1 MQKAFTHI
9 FISLFILAPLLTAC
23 FSDDKHDGHDALV
36 DDGTADVAMLD
47 EIDSVWWQRQQDSL
61 SFTSTHHYT
70 KNYNFIVTSDS
81 LVLFRQQPEE
91 LVSRT
96 ELPEA
101 GQWVAERR
109 DTDSIVI
116 SHGDRLVVA
125 EIRILPNDSIDSVWV
140 QLARDQMTFGWIHE
154 TQLLTNVVPDAPV
167 SQFISTFSDV
177 HLLWMII
184 IVALIIVLYTFR
196 IVERKR
202 AKIVHFNDIP
212 SFYPTLLVLNV
223 AFAATLYASI
233 QLFAPEMWRHFYYH
247 PTLNPFSVPLLLSS
261 FLCLVWLMPILALA
275 TVDDVRR
282 HLSLRDTMLYLGGLA
297 AVCMVD
303 YLVFTIT
310 TLYYIGYLLLV
321 IYVFFSIWAF
331 NRYRRLVYFCGRC
344 GKALH
349 EKGRCPHCGAINE

>member
-1 MQKAFTHI
+1 MVNHDY
-9 FISLFILAPLLTAC
+9 SLLAMLFSLLLLSSC
-23 FSDDKHDGHDALV
+23 YSDDKSGGHDALV
-36 DDGTADVAMLD
+36 DDGTADVTKVD
-47 EIDSVWWQRQQDSL
+47 EVDSVWWQRQQDSL

-70 KNYNFIVTSDS
+70 KNYNFIVSSDS
-81 LVLFRQQPEE
+81 LILFRQQPEE

-101 GQWVAERR
+101 GLWVAERR

-116 SHGDRLVVA
+116 CHGDRLVVA

-140 QLARDQMTFGWIHE
+140 QLARDQMTFGWTHE
-154 TQLLTNVVPDAPV
+154 TQLLANVVPDTPI

-177 HLLWMII
+177 HLLWM
-184 IVALIIVLYTFR
+184 LIITGLTVVIYTLC
-196 IVERKR
+196 IVRRKK

-233 QLFAPEMWRHFYYH
+233 QMFAPEMWRHFYYH
-247 PTLNPFSVPLLLSS
+247 PTLNPFSVPPLLSS
-261 FLCLVWLMPILALA
+261 FLCLVWLMPILGLA

-282 HLSLRDTMLYLGGLA
+282 HLCLRDSILYLGGLS

-303 YLVFTIT
+303 YLIFTIS
-310 TLYYIGYLLLV
+310 TLYYIGYLLL
-321 IYVFFSIWAF
+321 ILYVFYSIWAF
-331 NRYRRLVYFCGRC
+331 NKYRRLVYFCGRC

-349 EKGRCPHCGAINE
+349 EKGRCPHCGAMNE